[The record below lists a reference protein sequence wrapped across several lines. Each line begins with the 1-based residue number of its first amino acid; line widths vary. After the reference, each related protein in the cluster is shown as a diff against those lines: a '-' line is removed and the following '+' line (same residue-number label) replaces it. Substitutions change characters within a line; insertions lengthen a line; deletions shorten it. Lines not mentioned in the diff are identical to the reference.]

1 MAGQNLLPNS
11 YDPRANNFDYDTIK
25 TKLDN
30 LRNENKIAVNKT
42 PDHASYLKKFGASIV
57 N

>member
-1 MAGQNLLPNS
+1 MEIIMNS
-11 YDPRANNFDYDTIK
+11 QDMNYVVSK

-30 LRNENKIAVNKT
+30 LRNENKIAVNKI

>member
-11 YDPRANNFDYDTIK
+11 YDPRVNNFDYDTIK